1 MVTLDWHLLIVQ
13 ALSFLITL
21 WILKRFAWGPIQGV
35 LTSRETEI
43 RTDYEKAD
51 AARREMED
59 MRRQYQQRIEQAD
72 AEARA
77 RINASTQ
84 RAEQLKDEI
93 LAKAQQDAQA
103 LADRSRGEIERERQ
117 KVLAELR
124 SQVTHLSVAIA
135 GKIIDEHLDENRH
148 RALVDDFISRLGTLA

>member
-1 MVTLDWHLLIVQ
+1 MVTLDWHLLLVQ

-21 WILKRFAWGPIQGV
+21 WVLKRWAWGPIQGM
-35 LTSRETEI
+35 LAGRETEI

-93 LAKAQQDAQA
+93 LAKAQQDAAA
-103 LADRSRGEIERERQ
+103 LAERSRSEIERERQ

-124 SQVTHLSVAIA
+124 SQVT
-135 GKIIDEHLDENRH
+135 
-148 RALVDDFISRLGTLA
+148 